1 MLKYLTKRFFQ
12 TIFVLL
18 GVSLI
23 VFVVMYKAGDPVRVM
38 LPPTATQLE
47 LEAMRR
53 QLGLDKPL
61 IIQYAIFLKNALHGN
76 LGISYHHSLPVVEL
90 ILQRLPA
97 TLELS
102 LASMLFSVIFALPIG
117 ILAAVRPYSR
127 FSQSLMV
134 GSIFGISLPT
144 FWIGIMGILI
154 FGVWLN
160 WLPPFGRGETV
171 AIAGIQW
178 SWLTVDGL
186 MHLVMPAVTLGLYQL
201 AMLIRLVRAEMRDVL
216 QTEYISVARAKGL
229 SEARVTFKHALRNAL
244 IPVVT
249 IIGLQF
255 GGLIA
260 FSLVTETIFQWPGMG
275 KLLIDSIAMVDR
287 PVVVAY
293 LMIIA
298 VVFVA
303 INLVVDITYTLI
315 DPRIRMQ

>member
-1 MLKYLTKRFFQ
+1 MVTYLAKRFFQ

-38 LPPTATQLE
+38 LPPTATQQE

-61 IIQYAIFLKNALHGN
+61 IVQYAIFLKNAVHGN
-76 LGISYHHSLPVVEL
+76 LGISYHHSLPVVQL

-102 LASMLFSVIFALPIG
+102 MTSMLFSLIFALPIG

-127 FSQSLMV
+127 LSQSLMV

-154 FGVWLN
+154 FGVWLG

-171 AIAGIQW
+171 AIAGIKW
-178 SWLTVDGL
+178 SFLSVDG
-186 MHLVMPAVTLGLYQL
+186 MKHLLMPAVTLGLYQL

-216 QTEYISVARAKGL
+216 QADYISVARAKGL
-229 SEARVTFKHALRNAL
+229 SEVRVTFKHALRNAL

-298 VVFVA
+298 VVFVV